1 MTATA
6 PAAPRPARPT
16 MRTAAAYLAPVALLL
31 VVFPYIAPA
40 YQTILLC
47 YGLAFAVAALAL
59 NLLLGYTGLLSF
71 GHAAFFGAGAYAAGF
86 MVKYLNIASMEAFLA
101 AGALSGAI
109 IAALFGVVCVRYT
122 RIFFSI
128 LALALSQV
136 LWSLAFK
143 LYWVTGGTDGLRVPT
158 PTLLGGLL
166 GTAED
171 KVTFL
176 SHQYYYY
183 TLAVFAICAGLMW
196 LVVNS
201 PFGQALQ
208 AIRDNEVRAEFVGIR
223 VRRYRWIAFVL
234 SGMFTSVAGTLWG
247 PLNGLA
253 TPEALYWPFSGE
265 IVFMAVL
272 GGFRTFSGPIVGA
285 IVFNYLKAYAVGRT
299 EYWQLLLGVVL
310 VVLVMAMPEG
320 IVGTLVRAGRRVLA
334 YGSSPAAAAPAREDV

>member
-1 MTATA
+1 MNDAAATA
-6 PAAPRPARPT
+6 AHPAKPVPAG
-16 MRTAAAYLAPVALLL
+16 AYLVPLAVLLL
-31 VVFPYIAPA
+31 IVPYVASA
-40 YQTILLC
+40 YQTILLS

-86 MVKYLNIASMEAFLA
+86 MAKYWNVGSMEVFLA
-101 AGALSGAI
+101 AGALSGI
-109 IAALFGVVCVRYT
+109 VIAALFGIVCVRYT
-122 RIFFSI
+122 KIFFSI

-143 LYWVTGGTDGLRVPT
+143 LFWVTGGTDGLRVPT
-158 PTLLGGLL
+158 PTLLGGFL
-166 GTAED
+166 GTPAD
-171 KVTFL
+171 KVAFL

-183 TLAVFAICAGLMW
+183 TLGVFAICAGLMW
-196 LVVNS
+196 LILHS
-201 PFGQALQ
+201 PFGKALQ
-208 AIRDNEVRAEFVGIR
+208 AIRDNEVRAEFIGIR

-234 SGMFTSVAGTLWG
+234 SGMFAAVAGTLWA

-285 IVFNYLKAYAVGRT
+285 VVFNYLKAYAVGRT
-299 EYWQLLLGVVL
+299 EYWQMLLGVVL
-310 VVLVMAMPEG
+310 VILVMAMPEG
-320 IVGTLVRAGRRVLA
+320 IMGTLARIGRRVR
-334 YGSSPAAAAPAREDV
+334 GEG

>member
-1 MTATA
+1 MSDTAATVA
-6 PAAPRPARPT
+6 RPARAP
-16 MRTAAAYLAPVALLL
+16 MRAAAYLAPLALLL
-31 VVFPYIAPA
+31 LVFPYIAPA
-40 YQTILLC
+40 YQTILLA
-47 YGLAFAVAALAL
+47 YGLAFAIAALAL

-86 MVKYLNIASMEAFLA
+86 MVKYLGVTSMEAFLA
-101 AGALSGAI
+101 AGALSGAV
-109 IAALFGVVCVRYT
+109 IASLFGIVCVRYT

-143 LYWVTGGTDGLRVPT
+143 LYWVTGGSDGLRVPT
-158 PTLLGGLL
+158 PTLLGGVL
-166 GTAED
+166 GAADD

-183 TLAVFAICAGLMW
+183 TLVIFAVCAGLMW
-196 LVVNS
+196 LIVHS

-234 SGMFTSVAGTLWG
+234 SGMFTGVAGTLWG

-272 GGFRTFSGPIVGA
+272 GGFRSFSGPIVGA
-285 IVFNYLKAYAVGRT
+285 VVFNYLKAYAVGRT
-299 EYWQLLLGVVL
+299 EYWQLLIGVVL
-310 VVLVMAMPEG
+310 VILVLAMPEG
-320 IVGTLVRAGRRVLA
+320 IIGTLARVGRRVLA
-334 YGSSPAAAAPAREDV
+334 YGGTGSAAPRLPDEA

>member
-1 MTATA
+1 MSG
-6 PAAPRPARPT
+6 
-16 MRTAAAYLAPVALLL
+16 TAATVARHSKPVPSGAYLVPVAVLLL
-31 VVFPYIAPA
+31 AFPLVAPA
-40 YQTILLC
+40 YQTILLA
-47 YGLAFAVAALAL
+47 YGLAFAIAAVAL

-71 GHAAFFGAGAYAAGF
+71 GHAAFFGTGAYAAGF
-86 MVKYLNIASMEAFLA
+86 VVKYFGVVSMEAFLA
-101 AGALSGAI
+101 AGALSGI
-109 IAALFGVVCVRYT
+109 VLAALFGFVCVRYT
-122 RIFFSI
+122 KIFFSI

-143 LYWVTGGTDGLRVPT
+143 LFWVTGGTDGLRVPT
-158 PTLLGGLL
+158 PVLLGGVF
-166 GTAED
+166 GTPDD

-183 TLAVFAICAGLMW
+183 TLGVFAICIGLLW
-196 LVVNS
+196 LIVHS
-201 PFGQALQ
+201 PFGKALQ

-234 SGMFTSVAGTLWG
+234 SGMFATVAGTLWG

-310 VVLVMAMPEG
+310 VILVMAMPEG
-320 IVGTLVRAGRRVLA
+320 IIGTLGRVGRRLRQE
-334 YGSSPAAAAPAREDV
+334 G

>member
-1 MTATA
+1 MSG
-6 PAAPRPARPT
+6 
-16 MRTAAAYLAPVALLL
+16 TAATVARASKPVPSGAYLVPVAVLLL
-31 VVFPYIAPA
+31 AFPLVAPA
-40 YQTILLC
+40 YQTILLA
-47 YGLAFAVAALAL
+47 YGLAFAIAAVAL

-71 GHAAFFGAGAYAAGF
+71 GHAAFFGTGAYAAGF
-86 MVKYLNIASMEAFLA
+86 MVKYFGVVSMEAFLA
-101 AGALSGAI
+101 AGALSGI
-109 IAALFGVVCVRYT
+109 VVAALFGFVCVRYT

-143 LYWVTGGTDGLRVPT
+143 LFWVTGGTDGLRVPT
-158 PTLLGGLL
+158 PVLLGGVF
-166 GTAED
+166 GSPDD

-183 TLAVFAICAGLMW
+183 TLGVFAICIGLLW
-196 LVVNS
+196 LIVHS
-201 PFGQALQ
+201 PFGKALQ

-234 SGMFTSVAGTLWG
+234 SGMFATIAGTLWG

-310 VVLVMAMPEG
+310 VILVMAMPEG
-320 IVGTLVRAGRRVLA
+320 IIGTLGRFGRRLR
-334 YGSSPAAAAPAREDV
+334 REG